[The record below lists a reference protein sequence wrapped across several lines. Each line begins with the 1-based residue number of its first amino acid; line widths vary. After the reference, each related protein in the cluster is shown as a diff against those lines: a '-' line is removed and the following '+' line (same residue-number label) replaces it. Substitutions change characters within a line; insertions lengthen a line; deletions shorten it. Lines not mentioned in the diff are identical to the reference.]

1 MAVRRILHIEDP
13 EDKKILK
20 AKSRAVQLP
29 NPALK
34 QLVADMFETMHE
46 ANGVGLAAPQVGI
59 AQRLAVIYIPPEV
72 EERED
77 GTQVEVAPSQQYVI
91 INPEIIK
98 RGEQEEADLE
108 GCLSLPGWYG
118 EVPRPNWVTVEY
130 SALDGKRYRLRKVD
144 GLLARALQHEI
155 DHLDGIFFTER
166 MKDLSTLKDY
176 RNEPAEDQAVSSP
189 ASEVRV

>member
-1 MAVRRILHIEDP
+1 MAIRRILHIEHP

-20 AKSRAVQLP
+20 SKARPVQLP
-29 NPALK
+29 NPGLK
-34 QLVADMFETMHE
+34 QLVADMFETMHQ
-46 ANGVGLAAPQVGI
+46 ANGVGLAAPQIGLS
-59 AQRLAVIYIPPEV
+59 QRLAVIYIPPEI

-77 GTQVEVAPSQQYVI
+77 GTQIEVAPEQHYVI

-98 RGEQEEADLE
+98 RGEQEETDLE

-118 EVPRPNWVTVEY
+118 EVPRANWVTVEY
-130 SALDGKRYRLRKVD
+130 TALDGKRYRLRKVD

-166 MKDLSTLKDY
+166 MKDLSTLKDHSKEKEA
-176 RNEPAEDQAVSSP
+176 EPAGV
-189 ASEVRV
+189 